1 MVNIVI
7 THGFQTIHVNFNI
20 PNNKGRRL
28 FESGHVTH
36 VQELK
41 LANGFTIISG
51 QVIRQTSVTLTPW
64 KVTLE
69 VSSVANCIIQYLL
82 LKLIPAKVFL
92 FPKILD

>member
-7 THGFQTIHVNFNI
+7 THKFQIIHVNFSI

-41 LANGFTIISG
+41 LANGFSIISW

-64 KVTLE
+64 KVYNTDWGCPARVGGYVNICVLYT
-69 VSSVANCIIQYLL
+69 II
-82 LKLIPAKVFL
+82 
-92 FPKILD
+92 